1 MMKSEFIDLLIDMHE
16 GENVIPNVSDDD
28 YRIIETVYT
37 YYPEFGDKLAAALL
51 YDAYGIRIFTDMY
64 PRAAQVRSCEARVEK
79 IRRELEEALEELKEV
94 KGSRNEIHY
103 YDNGGRS

>member
-37 YYPEFGDKLAAALL
+37 YYPAFGDKLAAALL
-51 YDAYGIRIFTDMY
+51 FDAYGIKIFKDMY
-64 PRAAQVRSCEARVEK
+64 PRAAQVRSCEERVEK
-79 IRRELEEALEELKEV
+79 LCREYEEAKKELQEAK
-94 KGSRNEIHY
+94 R
-103 YDNGGRS
+103 